1 MRIIDLHCYPNT
13 KPWIDCQGP
22 YVAALA
28 KYWKRDWTW
37 KDEDAVAAEFRDN
50 GIEACPVALD
60 LSTTIATTTLLQ

>member
-1 MRIIDLHCYPNT
+1 
-13 KPWIDCQGP
+13 
-22 YVAALA
+22 VAALA